1 MAITGVHAGSIAV
14 GVDGSDSSTL
24 AVTFAVEQAS
34 TEQRPLTLVHAIEPM
49 AGTWITRAGYDAR
62 DGVGTMLTQA
72 RALMS
77 ATRAAV
83 SRQDPA
89 LEVHEVLRMADPR
102 QLLLEVGQ
110 RASLLVVGSHGRGPI
125 RSLMLGSVGVALV
138 RHADFPLVVVR
149 PRVHAPRG
157 GILVGVDGTERCAE
171 AVEFAFRQASQ
182 HGLPLTVLHA
192 YWDVRHAVTVDEH
205 GAPYPDVSES
215 LLVLAESIAG
225 MRERYPDVRV
235 QTELG
240 RGLPDL
246 FLISKAERMDLLV
259 VGAHHVGVAAE
270 LRSASV
276 ASSVVERAHC
286 PVAVIPA
293 HAGH

>member
-1 MAITGVHAGSIAV
+1 MAITGVRAGSIAA
-14 GVDGSDSSTL
+14 GVDGSDSSML

-49 AGTWITRAGYDAR
+49 AGPWIARAGDGR

-83 SRQDPA
+83 SRQNPA
-89 LEVHEVLRMADPR
+89 LEVHEVVRMADPR
-102 QLLLEVGQ
+102 RLLLEVGQ
-110 RASLLVVGSHGRGPI
+110 RASLLVVGSRGRGPI

-138 RHADFPLVVVR
+138 RQADFPLVVVR

-182 HGLPLTVLHA
+182 QGLPLTVLHA
-192 YWDVRHAVTVDEH
+192 YWDVRHAVTLDEH
-205 GAPYPDVSES
+205 GAAYPDVSES

-246 FLISKAERMDLLV
+246 CLITKAERMDLLV
-259 VGAHHVGVAAE
+259 VGAHHVGVVAE

-286 PVAVIPA
+286 PVAVIPTRPTDE
-293 HAGH
+293 